1 MLDLREITR
10 SDSDVEHAEERAS
23 SAVAVTIVAHD
34 LGAVGGMEHQLA
46 ELVLGLRRIGHEV
59 TVIARTCVLPGDAG
73 VHFHHVRGPRRPF
86 ALAYPWFMVAGSL
99 AVRRRRRGV
108 VQATGA
114 IVLNRIDAVAIH
126 YCHQVGPANPSRS
139 TALFRWHV
147 RLASMLKRVGER
159 VCLRVND
166 PAAVVCVSE
175 GVSEEIREH
184 FPRLADRVLT
194 IHNGVDTE
202 VFAPGRR
209 REEASSSRAALGFG
223 EQQLV
228 ALFVGSEWERKGL
241 EPVIR
246 ALATAPDWSLVVA
259 GSGDE
264 ASYRAL
270 ADGLG
275 VGERVRFAGATS
287 DIQRLYQMSNA
298 FVLPSSYETFS
309 LVTFEAAA
317 SGLPILATAVSG
329 VRELLV
335 DAHNGFLIDR
345 EPDLI
350 GERLS
355 RLSADGALR
364 RRLGDAARQSVL
376 AFSWER
382 MVREHHAL
390 YGRLCETS
398 SPRRS

>member
-1 MLDLREITR
+1 MLDLREITK

-46 ELVLGLRRIGHEV
+46 ELVLGLRRMGHEV

-175 GVSEEIREH
+175 GVSEEIR
-184 FPRLADRVLT
+184 
-194 IHNGVDTE
+194 
-202 VFAPGRR
+202 
-209 REEASSSRAALGFG
+209 
-223 EQQLV
+223 
-228 ALFVGSEWERKGL
+228 
-241 EPVIR
+241 
-246 ALATAPDWSLVVA
+246 
-259 GSGDE
+259 
-264 ASYRAL
+264 
-270 ADGLG
+270 
-275 VGERVRFAGATS
+275 
-287 DIQRLYQMSNA
+287 
-298 FVLPSSYETFS
+298 
-309 LVTFEAAA
+309 
-317 SGLPILATAVSG
+317 
-329 VRELLV
+329 
-335 DAHNGFLIDR
+335 
-345 EPDLI
+345 
-350 GERLS
+350 
-355 RLSADGALR
+355 
-364 RRLGDAARQSVL
+364 
-376 AFSWER
+376 
-382 MVREHHAL
+382 
-390 YGRLCETS
+390 
-398 SPRRS
+398 

>member
-1 MLDLREITR
+1 
-10 SDSDVEHAEERAS
+10 
-23 SAVAVTIVAHD
+23 
-34 LGAVGGMEHQLA
+34 MEHQLA
-46 ELVLGLRRIGHEV
+46 ELVLGLRRMGHEV

-147 RLASMLKRVGER
+147 KLASMLKRLGER
-159 VCLRVND
+159 VCLRLND

-184 FPRLADRVLT
+184 FPRLADRVVT

-202 VFAPGRR
+202 AFAPSRR
-209 REEASSSRAALGFG
+209 REEASSTRAALGFG

-241 EPVIR
+241 EPAIR

-287 DIQRLYQMSNA
+287 DVQRLYQMSNA

-350 GERLS
+350 GERLR
-355 RLSADGALR
+355 RLAVDAALR
-364 RRLGDAARQSVL
+364 QRLGDAARQSVL

-390 YGRLCETS
+390 YRRLCETS